1 MLAAHVVV
9 SVGWLGVVAAMLV
22 LSVSAATT
30 DDAGTAEAA
39 YVLIGEVSD
48 VLVAPPPA
56 SLGLAALLT
65 GVVLSVGAKWG
76 LFGYYWIVVKL
87 ALTVAVI
94 VSGVYLV
101 DGWIRQAG
109 ALAGE
114 ATGPV
119 TGPVTGSA
127 PGPGLG
133 SSPVLLIYASA
144 IHLLM
149 LGAATVISVYKPW
162 GKTGRGARGAL

>member
-94 VSGVYLV
+94 VSGVFLV
-101 DGWIRQAG
+101 EVWIRQAG

-114 ATGPV
+114 A